1 MVASDDCLRWLQVRI
16 LLRDMTI
23 GTRASMPVAHK
34 GEWPKIVMDGFDRAQ
49 VCLHVIGCDWM

>member
-1 MVASDDCLRWLQVRI
+1 LQVRI

-49 VCLHVIGCDWM
+49 VCLNVIGCDWM